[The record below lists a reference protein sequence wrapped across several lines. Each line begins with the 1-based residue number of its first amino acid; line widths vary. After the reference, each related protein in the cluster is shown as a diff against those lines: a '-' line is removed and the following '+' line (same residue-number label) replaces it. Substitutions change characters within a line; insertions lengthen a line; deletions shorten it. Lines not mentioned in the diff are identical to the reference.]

1 MDLQLNFLDVLL
13 TVVSLVTLT
22 IPGFLLAKTKI
33 FGKEADKAL
42 SGLVLY
48 GCQPMLMFVGFQKTN
63 FNSSIAV
70 NMLIVAG
77 IALFV
82 HLAMIGIMFL
92 IIKNKKKRVAFDG
105 VQENGA
111 VTQSEIDS
119 SLIETKKNCV
129 RFASV
134 FSNCGYMGVP
144 FLTSLF
150 GGTAYEGEIL
160 IYGSI
165 VIAVFNLLN
174 WSLGVYMMTGN
185 KKDMSIKKALL
196 NPTIIGILVGLILFL
211 TVQTPLVDIAVQGSV
226 LDKILEKFMGACNFL
241 ANMVTPLA
249 MIVIG
254 VRLANVNFKALFLD
268 KWAYVVCVCKLVLM
282 SLISILS
289 VAFLPI
295 DLSVKYAIFFLLS
308 MPSATATVLF
318 AVNFGGDGDSASV
331 FVLLSTVTS
340 IITIPLMYL
349 LFKAV
354 IGV

>member
-1 MDLQLNFLDVLL
+1 MDLSFLDVLL
-13 TVVSLVTLT
+13 TVASLVILAV
-22 IPGFLLAKTKI
+22 PGYLLAKTKI
-33 FGKEADKAL
+33 FNKDADKAL

-63 FNSSIAV
+63 FNSSIAI

-92 IIKNKKKRVAFDG
+92 AIRKKRAVSEGESFDN
-105 VQENGA
+105 ENA
-111 VTQSEIDS
+111 
-119 SLIETKKNCV
+119 KRNCV

-144 FLTSLF
+144 FLTALF
-150 GGTAYEGEIL
+150 TGSGFEGEIL

-165 VIAVFNLLN
+165 VIAIFNLLN
-174 WSLGVYMMTGN
+174 WSLGVYMMTGD

-196 NPTIIGILVGLILFL
+196 NPTIIGIFVGLILFFS
-211 TVQTPLVDIAVQGSV
+211 VQVPLVNIAEQGSI
-226 LDKILEKFMGACNFL
+226 LDQILEKFMGACNFL
-241 ANMVTPLA
+241 ANMVTPLS

-254 VRLANVNFKALFLD
+254 VRLANVNFKKLFLD
-268 KWAYVVCVCKLVLM
+268 KWAYVSSGFKLIGM
-282 SLISILS
+282 SLIALFS

-295 DLSVKYAIFFLLS
+295 ALTVKYAIFFLLS

-318 AVNFGGDGDSASV
+318 AVRFGGDGDSASV
-331 FVLLSTVTS
+331 FVLLSTILS
-340 IITIPLMYL
+340 IITIPLMFL
-349 LFKAV
+349 LFKIV
-354 IGV
+354 VGI

>member
-13 TVVSLVTLT
+13 TVVSLVILT
-22 IPGFLLAKTKI
+22 IPGFILAKTKV

-48 GCQPMLMFVGFQKTN
+48 GCQPMLMFVGFQKTS
-63 FNSSIAV
+63 FNSSIAI

-92 IIKNKKKRVAFDG
+92 IIKNKRKRVVVDG
-105 VQENGA
+105 D
-111 VTQSEIDS
+111 TQSDENS
-119 SLIETKKNCV
+119 SLLERKKNCV

-150 GGTAYEGEIL
+150 GGSAYEGEIL

-174 WSLGVYMMTGN
+174 WSLGVYMMTGD

-196 NPTIIGILVGLILFL
+196 NPTIIGIFVGLILFL
-211 TVQTPLVDIAVQGSV
+211 TVQTPLVDIATAGST
-226 LDKILEKFMGACNFL
+226 LDKILEKFMSACNFL

-254 VRLANVNFKALFLD
+254 VRLANVNFKSLFLD
-268 KWAYVVCVCKLVLM
+268 KWAYVVCACKLVLM
-282 SLISILS
+282 SLIAIFS

>member
-1 MDLQLNFLDVLL
+1 MDLQLNFIDVLL
-13 TVVSLVTLT
+13 TVASLVILTL
-22 IPGFLLAKTKI
+22 PGFILAKTKI

-63 FNSSIAV
+63 FNSSIAI

-82 HLAMIGIMFL
+82 HLAMIGIMYL
-92 IIKNKKKRVAFDG
+92 IIRNKDNDA
-105 VQENGA
+105 
-111 VTQSEIDS
+111 
-119 SLIETKKNCV
+119 KKNCV

-150 GGTAYEGEIL
+150 HGSAYEGEIL

-165 VIAVFNLLN
+165 VIAIFNLLN
-174 WSLGVYMMTGN
+174 WSLGVYMMTGD
-185 KKDMSIKKALL
+185 KKDMSITKALV
-196 NPTIIGILVGLILFL
+196 NPTIIGIFVGLILFL
-211 TVQTPLVDIAVQGSV
+211 TVQTPLIDIAVQGSV
-226 LDKILEKFMGACNFL
+226 WDQILEKFMSACNFL

-254 VRLANVNFKALFLD
+254 VRLANVKVKALFLD
-268 KWAYVVCVCKLVLM
+268 KLAYVSCGCKLVLM
-282 SLISILS
+282 SLIAILA

-295 DLSVKYAIFFLLS
+295 SLTVKYAIFFLLS

-318 AVNFGGDGDSASV
+318 AVRFGGDGDSASV
-331 FVLLSTVTS
+331 FVLLSTILS

-349 LFKAV
+349 LFRVLA
-354 IGV
+354 GV